1 MKRIIELSCIFLLI
15 IVIFV
20 IVQPKIKIPE
30 NYENKLVNNNI
41 VSDNVYKIST
51 DLDYASM
58 RYGLNLN
65 HTDKIS
71 KNQIAPILNP
81 QSYEPR
87 SILWGNAPAVQNTTR
102 QHDNWSNNKE
112 YKHPID
118 SIL

>member
-1 MKRIIELSCIFLLI
+1 MKRIVELSCIFLLI

-20 IVQPKIKIPE
+20 IVQPKLKTPE

-41 VSDNVYKIST
+41 VSDDVYKLST
-51 DLDYASM
+51 DLDYASV

-65 HTDKIS
+65 HIDKIS

-81 QSYEPR
+81 QSFEPR
-87 SILWGNAPAVQNTTR
+87 ALLWGNAPATENTTR
-102 QHDNWSNNKE
+102 QPDNWSNNKE

>member
-1 MKRIIELSCIFLLI
+1 MKRIIELLCIFLLI

-20 IVQPKIKIPE
+20 IVQPKIKVPE
-30 NYENKLVNNNI
+30 NYENKLVNNNL

-71 KNQIAPILNP
+71 KNEKPRTPEAPRRKNKNLPRQIRN
-81 QSYEPR
+81 
-87 SILWGNAPAVQNTTR
+87 G
-102 QHDNWSNNKE
+102 
-112 YKHPID
+112 
-118 SIL
+118 

>member
-1 MKRIIELSCIFLLI
+1 MKRIIELLCIFLLI

-30 NYENKLVNNNI
+30 NYENKFVNNNL
-41 VSDNVYKIST
+41 VSDTVYKINT
-51 DLDYASM
+51 DLDYASV

-65 HTDKIS
+65 HNEKIL
-71 KNQIAPILNP
+71 KNQVAPILNP

-87 SILWGNAPAVQNTTR
+87 DVLWGSAPAEKNSTR
-102 QHDNWSNNKE
+102 VHDKWSNNNE

-118 SIL
+118 SFL